1 MYLLNGTHCNRSL
14 ADVIPLPAENPDL
27 PPFGTVRGRH
37 GQLRDCREERYLSN
51 LTSNLIG

>member
-1 MYLLNGTHCNRSL
+1 MYLLNGTHCVRSL